1 MQGIGIQIN
10 PDFVCPVF
18 ESPHCIFK
26 NMQKN
31 LMCQLS
37 NLLSRS
43 YIQNPGPMVVLSTPG
58 MLHGGLSLTIF
69 EEWCTNELNMIIMP
83 GKSFFIKIQL
93 GSKFSGDLNTEL
105 VWYLNGWKEVGCHLN
120 AGQMDAIL
128 FSYVLV
134 QYSNGWSST

>member
-18 ESPHCIFK
+18 ESPTVYLKICKRQI
-26 NMQKN
+26 
-31 LMCQLS
+31 LMGQFF

-83 GKSFFIKIQL
+83 GKSLFIKIQL
-93 GSKFSGDLNTEL
+93 GSKYSGDLNTKQ
-105 VWYLNGWKEVGCHLN
+105 VWYYPAVV
-120 AGQMDAIL
+120 A
-128 FSYVLV
+128 
-134 QYSNGWSST
+134 